1 MDSTH
6 SQQSEREAQKAQAN
20 REELVERL
28 MQVLPEDGTAEPLEG
43 LLLNRASA
51 PTRLEHSVF
60 FPAFC
65 IIAQGRKEILLG
77 DSRYW
82 YEPAQYLIA
91 TAELPIAS
99 RITEASLERPYL
111 NVILKLDARLVSSVM
126 VEAGHGAPHSQSLVT
141 AIDVSPLDAGLLDAV
156 VRLIKLLDSPSDA
169 GFLAPLVLRE
179 IVYRLL
185 KGAQRGRLAHIAAL
199 GSNTQR
205 ITEAITRLR
214 NEFNQPLRIE
224 EVAHE
229 LGMSV
234 SGFHH
239 HFKTLTAMSPLQ
251 FQKQLRLQE
260 ARRLMLGEGLDAASA
275 GYHVGYDDASYFNR
289 EYKKLFGA
297 PPIRDVERLRKGA
310 SESVGQGTL

>member
-1 MDSTH
+1 MDTTH
-6 SQQSEREAQKAQAN
+6 GQQSEREAQRVQAN
-20 REELVERL
+20 REELIERL
-28 MQVLPEDGTAEPLEG
+28 MQVLPNDGTAEPLEG
-43 LLLNRASA
+43 LLLNRAST

-65 IIAQGRKEILLG
+65 VIAQGRKEILLG

-82 YEPAQYLIA
+82 YEPAHYLIA
-91 TAELPIAS
+91 TAEVPIAS
-99 RITEASLERPYL
+99 RITEASPERPYL
-111 NVILKLDARLVSSVM
+111 NVILKLDSRLVSSVM

-156 VRLIKLLDSPSDA
+156 VRLITLLSSPSDA
-169 GFLAPLVLRE
+169 YFLAPMVMRE

-185 KGAQRGRLAHIAAL
+185 KGAQRGRLAHIATL

-214 NEFNQPLRIE
+214 DEFNQPLRIE
-224 EVAHE
+224 EVARE

-239 HFKTLTAMSPLQ
+239 HFKSLTAMSPLQ

-275 GYHVGYDDASYFNR
+275 GYRVGYDDASYFNR

-297 PPIRDVERLRKGA
+297 PPVRDVERLREGA
-310 SESVGQGTL
+310 SERVGQGTV

>member
-1 MDSTH
+1 MDTTH
-6 SQQSEREAQKAQAN
+6 GQQSEREAQKAQAN

-28 MQVLPEDGTAEPLEG
+28 MQLLPNNGATEPLEG
-43 LLLNRASA
+43 ILLSRASA

-82 YEPAQYLIA
+82 YEPQHYLIS
-91 TAELPIAS
+91 TAEVPIAS
-99 RITEASLERPYL
+99 RITEASLEHPYL
-111 NVILKLDARLVSSVM
+111 NIILKLDSRLVSSVM

-156 VRLIKLLDSPSDA
+156 LRLIKLLDSPSDA
-169 GFLAPLVLRE
+169 GFLAPMVTRE
-179 IVYRLL
+179 IVYLLL

-214 NEFNQPLRIE
+214 DEFNRPLRIE
-224 EVAHE
+224 EVARE

-275 GYHVGYDDASYFNR
+275 GYRVGYDDASYFNR

-297 PPIRDVERLRKGA
+297 PPLRDVERLREGA
-310 SESVGQGTL
+310 SQRVGQGTM

>member
-6 SQQSEREAQKAQAN
+6 RWATEREGQKAQAK
-20 REELVERL
+20 REELVEHMVRA
-28 MQVLPEDGTAEPLEG
+28 LPEDGSAEPLEG
-43 LLLNRASA
+43 LLLSRASA
-51 PTRLEHSVF
+51 PTELGHSVF

-65 IIAQGRKEILLG
+65 VIAQGRKEILLG
-77 DSRYW
+77 ENRYW
-82 YEPAQYLIA
+82 YHPAQYLIS

-99 RITEASLERPYL
+99 RITEASPERPYL
-111 NVILKLDARLVSSVM
+111 NVILKLDSRLVSSVM
-126 VEAGHGAPHSQSLVT
+126 VEAGHGAPHSLSLVT

-156 VRLIKLLDSPSDA
+156 LRLVKLLDSPSDA
-169 GFLAPLVLRE
+169 GFLAPMVTRE
-179 IVYRLL
+179 IVYLLL

-214 NEFNQPLRIE
+214 DEFNQPLRIE
-224 EVAHE
+224 EVARE

-260 ARRLMLGEGLDAASA
+260 ARRLMLGEGLDATSA
-275 GYHVGYDDASYFNR
+275 GYRVGYDDASYFNR

-297 PPIRDVERLRKGA
+297 PPVRDVERLREGA
-310 SESVGQGTL
+310 SELVGQGTI